1 MYHSTIVVFLKPR
14 QTLFSLR
21 KSMVESTAQLGS
33 RMVQAQIS
41 RFLASWCHSWRPIH
55 KDIVCSNVIRI
66 NVSDLIHTCITQ
78 YVVVSGLMG
87 GKLNCFVF
95 VCECIER
102 CFWVDVGHHQDSS
115 IKSWFYIDRLLSD
128 PCTEKIQKL

>member
-1 MYHSTIVVFLKPR
+1 MTSPLKLNKKLLNQMYHSTIVVFLKPR

-41 RFLASWCHSWRPIH
+41 RFLASWCHTWRPIH

-66 NVSDLIHTCITQ
+66 NVSDLIHTCIT
-78 YVVVSGLMG
+78 
-87 GKLNCFVF
+87 
-95 VCECIER
+95 
-102 CFWVDVGHHQDSS
+102 
-115 IKSWFYIDRLLSD
+115 
-128 PCTEKIQKL
+128 